1 MPTPEPCAVHVR
13 HSEISPAHHPA
24 APATRSTHLRLNMPA
39 ATPIGAIDTSLLIC
53 GSAEAAMDLLPS
65 ETVQTVITSPP
76 YWSLRDYGANGQI
89 GRADALS
96 EVLGT
101 VRSGR
106 VGSTQR

>member
-1 MPTPEPCAVHVR
+1 
-13 HSEISPAHHPA
+13 
-24 APATRSTHLRLNMPA
+24 
-39 ATPIGAIDTSLLIC
+39 
-53 GSAEAAMDLLPS
+53 MDLLPS